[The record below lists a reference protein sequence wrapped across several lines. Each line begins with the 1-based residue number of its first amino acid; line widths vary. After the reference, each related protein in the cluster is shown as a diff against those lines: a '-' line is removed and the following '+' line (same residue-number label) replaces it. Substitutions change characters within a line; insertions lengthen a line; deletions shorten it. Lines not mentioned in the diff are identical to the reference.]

1 MVFQNQFSA
10 FDYIADAILPMGS
23 GAVVAFSHVYFDESG
38 THDGSRV
45 IALGGYWF
53 DADQARKFSRDWAK
67 ELERFGLPSAH
78 QTDCALGFG
87 DYAKMPKAVRVEVQ
101 KSLILHIKRR
111 SRFSICVCMNRAMY
125 DDIFEGVLGAPSAY
139 TFLLLLCVNKISEDI
154 QWRKYNGKVAYFFE
168 AGHADQSEANKFMNF
183 LAEHSRKDVD
193 AYRYAGHAFAQKEG
207 ALPLQ
212 AADMLVWQTR
222 HYLERQLD
230 GYTEPR
236 KDFVAL
242 TRKCDLIT
250 VVEPTHM
257 LALRQFYANAGA
269 IFGDKL
275 TNPNVKMPGL
285 DVAEGI
291 VRSLGL
297 SLETALEVRRWLAKQ
312 DY

>member
-1 MVFQNQFSA
+1 MAEVL
-10 FDYIADAILPMGS
+10 LPMGN
-23 GAVVAFSHVYFDESG
+23 GGLVAFSNVYFDESG

-67 ELERFGLPSAH
+67 ELKRFGLPAAH
-78 QTDCALGFG
+78 QTDYSLGFG
-87 DYAKMPKAVRVEVQ
+87 DYAKMPKPTRVEVQ

-125 DDIFEGVLGAPSAY
+125 DDLFKGVLGAPSAY
-139 TFLLLLCVNKISEDI
+139 TFLLLLCVNKISEEI

-183 LAEHSRKDVD
+183 LAEYSRKDVD
-193 AYRYAGHAFAQKEG
+193 AYRYAGHAFAQKEN

-212 AADMLVWQTR
+212 AADMLVWHTR
-222 HYLERQLD
+222 HYFERQID
-230 GYTEPR
+230 GHTEPR

-250 VVEPTHM
+250 VIEPSHM
-257 LALRQFYANAGA
+257 LALRQLYANAGA
-269 IFGDKL
+269 IFGEKL
-275 TNPNVKMPGL
+275 TDPSAKMPGL
-285 DVAEGI
+285 DIAEGI

-312 DY
+312 SY